1 MNPRRGQP
9 PERRTFSVADAKRA
23 KLWFKAG
30 PWTTYPDRMLQMRAR
45 GFAIRDTFPDALR
58 GVIIAEEA
66 QDHPTEVREVPNL
79 AVGPTAL
86 PPPQDW
92 REMSWPARSRDGTC
106 RDMEDPG
113 TWEAEHAV
121 RIRTIEQHPRLSADA
136 KRNLIEA
143 VLGANKEVLDHL
155 RKRGHGA
162 ALEAVE
168 GLFAEA
174 LGVGLEVAA

>member
-45 GFAIRDTFPDALR
+45 GFAIRDVFPDALR
-58 GVIIAEEA
+58 GVITAEEA
-66 QDHPTEVREVPNL
+66 VDIVEPRDVPDL
-79 AVGPTAL
+79 ARPAL
-86 PPPQDW
+86 PPPQNW
-92 REMSWPARSRDGTC
+92 REMSWPIRSRDGTC
-106 RDMEDPG
+106 RDMEDPD

-121 RIRTIEQHPRLSADA
+121 RIRTIEQRPRLSADA